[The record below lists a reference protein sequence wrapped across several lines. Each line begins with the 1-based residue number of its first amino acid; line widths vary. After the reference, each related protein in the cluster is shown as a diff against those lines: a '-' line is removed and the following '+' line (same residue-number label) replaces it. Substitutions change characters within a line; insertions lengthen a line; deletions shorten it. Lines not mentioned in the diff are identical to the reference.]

1 MAFLPQGTTLGKLEP
16 IEVYEFYDQPLLFSC
31 RNASGSIFLAVS
43 IDENDDFETWLYVS
57 MSPNRFRNVRSGA
70 IDLHDAFADAEDGIV
85 YEVRTSY
92 DVAGE
97 VIVRNI
103 PSHGLSPKILPLPG
117 EFLEEQASS
126 EYAVIGILTG
136 AFLSSKRYEIKT
148 QDKTYAGK
156 ILDEAFNAVSNA
168 TLSERYVA
176 TIREVVKKTVTE
188 ETFTEYHLVDLDPAR
203 GNV

>member
-97 VIVRNI
+97 VNVRNI
-103 PSHGLSPKILPLPG
+103 PSHGLS
-117 EFLEEQASS
+117 Q
-126 EYAVIGILTG
+126 
-136 AFLSSKRYEIKT
+136 EI
-148 QDKTYAGK
+148 
-156 ILDEAFNAVSNA
+156 
-168 TLSERYVA
+168 
-176 TIREVVKKTVTE
+176 
-188 ETFTEYHLVDLDPAR
+188 
-203 GNV
+203 